1 MNPEENPILEEA
13 REQAE
18 KELTEAEKAAKEAI
32 EQEQREFQEEIKK
45 IDDLSEEIF
54 QLILSKEYE
63 YYDGTKALDQ
73 AKVRLTNKLNDIVEK
88 VVMTNKSIKFVIE
101 DQIME
106 SDIIIKIKTE
116 NSQYNSKLILEGS
129 VNKEVIKREIDL
141 SVFVSDKE
149 FIKRLAIGA
158 IQTLLNQK
166 L

>member
-101 DQIME
+101 D
-106 SDIIIKIKTE
+106 
-116 NSQYNSKLILEGS
+116 
-129 VNKEVIKREIDL
+129 
-141 SVFVSDKE
+141 
-149 FIKRLAIGA
+149 
-158 IQTLLNQK
+158 
-166 L
+166 